1 MPQRM
6 QLHWERAN
14 TKWTPQAFCIG
25 FGVLAES
32 MIIGAGGLFESRYS
46 RLTSQVEEPKL

>member
-1 MPQRM
+1 M

-14 TKWTPQAFCIG
+14 TKWTPQAFWHRLW
-25 FGVLAES
+25 VLAES

-46 RLTSQVEEPKL
+46 RLTSQVEELKL